1 MNYNRH
7 LMLYYACSI
16 PTLTSMPMTAIFWK
30 GVMSIWVMTIFI
42 LYYLGFL
49 LYKIGKLEWRS
60 SSSEFN
66 AAVTVKYN
74 FNVYIYFFL
83 FVKVGLKNFSFVL
96 SFSSIYCFVFQFLI
110 TLLIAVLFYFCHSFL
125 VEFHTTGFIHFK
137 MESTHC
143 LLQII
148 KSVDLVWFNIR

>member
-1 MNYNRH
+1 MNYNRY

-30 GVMSIWVMTIFI
+30 GVMSIWIMTIFI

-60 SSSEFN
+60 SSQFN
-66 AAVTVKYN
+66 AVITVKYN
-74 FNVYIYFFL
+74 FNFYIHF
-83 FVKVGLKNFSFVL
+83 FSFCKSGVDKFKFFFYI
-96 SFSSIYCFVFQFLI
+96 FSVFHFLI

-125 VEFHTTGFIHFK
+125 VEFHTTSFIHFK
-137 MESTHC
+137 MESTNC